1 MEVKRIEIDGNS
13 FHSTIS
19 SKDLVPGDVA
29 VIPNE
34 NIMPCDMILLNG
46 SCVINETM
54 LTGESAVV
62 VKNFIV
68 PSNEIYD

>member
-1 MEVKRIEIDGNS
+1 VKRIDKDGNS
-13 FHSTIS
+13 FHEIIS

-46 SCVINETM
+46 
-54 LTGESAVV
+54 
-62 VKNFIV
+62 
-68 PSNEIYD
+68 